1 MVIHMLGS
9 ILQTGCM
16 VLECINLETGIGM
29 KEPGMRGE
37 GKDLVCTRSGMVRHR
52 QAIGKTEFLTVL
64 PSRPLALIHR
74 FPSVIPRLSTLS
86 RYLIIYLTAAHI
98 Y

>member
-1 MVIHMLGS
+1 MVIHMLES

-16 VLECINLETGIGM
+16 GLECINLETGIGM

-52 QAIGKTEFLTVL
+52 QAIGKMEFSAVL
-64 PSRPLALIHR
+64 PSRPLVLIHH
-74 FPSVIPRLSTLS
+74 FPSAIPRFLTLS
-86 RYLIIYLTAAHI
+86 R
-98 Y
+98 